1 MLCAEVPNEGAA
13 FGGAPVGPTDGRPMR
28 PADDGRDC
36 LPLLLAFDSV
46 IASAMLRSFTGSAVN
61 GGGGVLEISRVV
73 SSGVAAAEPAESNR
87 VIPAQ
92 GRGGISTEI
101 RRSSV

>member
-1 MLCAEVPNEGAA
+1 
-13 FGGAPVGPTDGRPMR
+13 MR

-36 LPLLLAFDSV
+36 LPLVPEFDSV

-61 GGGGVLEISRVV
+61 GGGLEISRVV
-73 SSGVAAAEPAESNR
+73 SSGAAAAEPST
-87 VIPAQ
+87 PTQ